1 MVRYV
6 IAAPPPRR
14 RVVVVVPINPP
25 PPSPAV
31 DSLSCRERGEG
42 REEEEDEEEW
52 ECRVGPTWTH
62 HFLLIWGLTGFII
75 FRIELSRKRYI
86 NAS

>member
-14 RVVVVVPINPP
+14 RVDVVVPINPL
-25 PPSPAV
+25 PSPAV

-52 ECRVGPTWTH
+52 KCHVGPTWTH
-62 HFLLIWGLTGFII
+62 HFLLIWV
-75 FRIELSRKRYI
+75 
-86 NAS
+86 